1 MSLFVLMVTQSMAL
15 FSSREYVSES
25 ITSETFSSDG
35 TRSKPHRLTR
45 SVYIPEEEEL
55 TPQAA
60 GVGENLELF
69 IEGLKYFVRDV
80 SFDYENFEAISK
92 DLRLRLSNVEA
103 EVASLTFT
111 YSITNQLVYAKQVYD
126 VMSRSATVASFY
138 SHATHEQILLRKLIQ
153 LNVGLI
159 YLQDSH
165 GDPDIYMEGYAET
178 VQRLKWVVDHFDRL
192 YEEVTNVSFGV
203 REILQTQLEAARNN
217 LFVLSYPIWF

>member
-25 ITSETFSSDG
+25 NTSETFSSDG

-103 EVASLTFT
+103 EVASLSFT